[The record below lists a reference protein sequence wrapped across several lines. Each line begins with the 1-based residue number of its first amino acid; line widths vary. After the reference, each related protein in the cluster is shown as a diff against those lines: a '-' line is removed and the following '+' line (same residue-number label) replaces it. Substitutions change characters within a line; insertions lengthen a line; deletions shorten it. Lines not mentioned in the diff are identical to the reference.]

1 MKKRIHSRGQTL
13 AARLASRALTPAVML
28 LATLPAEAGRP
39 LSTED
44 ASILEAK
51 HCQLESWI
59 DRSREATEAWAVPAC
74 NFGAGIEWQLGG
86 VRTFADGG
94 HAFSGAY
101 AQAKA
106 AFVSVEDHPWGIG
119 LVAGVLRF
127 PQREAK
133 NGWADPYVIVPVS
146 FQLGGDGALLH
157 LNAGSVRDRAEK
169 RNLTLWGV
177 AAEAPLGRSGLTVLG
192 EAYGEN
198 SRNPF
203 FRVGARW
210 TVIENRLDLD
220 LSAVARSGGTRAE
233 RFLSLGLYYK
243 SDAFL
248 P

>member
-1 MKKRIHSRGQTL
+1 VLPWCIL
-13 AARLASRALTPAVML
+13 FCIPAQ
-28 LATLPAEAGRP
+28 AGRP

-51 HCQLESWI
+51 TCQLETWV
-59 DRSREATEAWAVPAC
+59 DRSREATDAWAVPAC

-86 VRTFADGG
+86 VRTFAEGS

-106 AFVSVEDHPWGIG
+106 AFVSVNDHPWGVG

-127 PQREAK
+127 PQREARD
-133 NGWADPYVIVPVS
+133 GWSDPYVIVPVS

-157 LNAGSVRDRAEK
+157 LNAGWLRNRAEQ

-177 AAEAPLGRSGLTVLG
+177 AAEAPVGSSGVTILG

-203 FRVGARW
+203 FRLGARW
-210 TVIENRLDLD
+210 SVIENRLDLD

-233 RFLSLGLYYK
+233 RFVSLGLYYK
-243 SDAFL
+243 TDAFL